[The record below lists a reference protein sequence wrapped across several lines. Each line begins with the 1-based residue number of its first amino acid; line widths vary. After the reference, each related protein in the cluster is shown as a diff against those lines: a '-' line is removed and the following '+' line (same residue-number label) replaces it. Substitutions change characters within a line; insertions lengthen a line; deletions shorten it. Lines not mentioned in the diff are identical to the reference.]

1 MMNNDQLI
9 KMLRDQLTAARAT
22 AAQLER
28 SREASIVQ
36 RSLDDAQLWAGE
48 IAGTFGP
55 SSGTLK

>member
-1 MMNNDQLI
+1 MSQDQLI
-9 KMLRDQLTAARAT
+9 KSLRDQLTAARAT

-55 SSGTLK
+55 SDPRAGR

>member
-1 MMNNDQLI
+1 MSQDQLI
-9 KMLRDQLTAARAT
+9 KTLRDQIRAARAT

-28 SREASIVQ
+28 SRETSIVQ

>member
-1 MMNNDQLI
+1 MSQDQLI
-9 KMLRDQLTAARAT
+9 KMLRDQIRAARAT

-48 IAGTFGP
+48 IAGTSGP
-55 SSGTLK
+55 SVGTLK